1 MTNHKP
7 ISLLVV
13 STSLNSGGAER
24 FTSTLLAHLD
34 RNLVQTSLALLRDDV
49 GYPLQ
54 KAVKVHQLHYNRAA
68 HLPRAV
74 RNLRRVV
81 EQTRPDVVLS
91 NITATNL
98 VTGLALRRVCH
109 RPVWLAR
116 IGNTPRYHDTFAR
129 RCVARRVY
137 PYADRFVVNS
147 KGLVQDLVGC
157 YPVASGRISVL
168 PNPTDFGY
176 IDRQAAMLP
185 EHPRPKDRPLLVAVG
200 RLCQQKRYDLMIDA
214 FARVRAQRRVEL
226 WVCGE
231 GPTRKQLESQINK
244 QGLHDCVRLLG
255 FCRNPC
261 ALMKQ
266 ADLFLMSS
274 DHEGS
279 PNALIEA
286 QGLGIPAVSTQCP
299 FGPDEI
305 IENGKT
311 GALIPVGD
319 ALAMSDAIVA
329 LLDNEAQRRRMAVA
343 AKHSARERFAA
354 EQLTRKWEE
363 LLFEQTGRELPSA
376 VHSKNA
382 RVDVGELVQGGT
394 ITSCNLS

>member
-1 MTNHKP
+1 MAHHKP

-24 FTSTLLAHLD
+24 FTSTLLGRLD
-34 RNLVQTSLALLRDDV
+34 RTLVQPSLALLRDDI
-49 GYPLQ
+49 GYPIR
-54 KAVKVHQLHYNRAA
+54 ADVKVQQLRYGCAA

-81 EQTRPDVVLS
+81 EQTRPDIVLS

-98 VTGLALRRVCH
+98 VTGLALRRVRR

-116 IGNTPRYHDTFAR
+116 IGNAPRYHDTLAR

-137 PYADRFVVNS
+137 PFVDRFVVNS

-157 YPVASGRISVL
+157 YPVANSRVSVL

-176 IDRQAAMLP
+176 LDRQAALLP
-185 EHPRPKDRPLLVAVG
+185 VYPKPKDGPLLVAAG
-200 RLCQQKRYDLMIDA
+200 RLCRQKRYDLMLDA
-214 FARVRAQRRVEL
+214 FARVRKQRRAEL
-226 WVCGE
+226 WICGE
-231 GPTRKQLESQINK
+231 GPTRKRLESQINK
-244 QGLHDCVRLLG
+244 HGLHDSVRLLG
-255 FCRNPC
+255 FCRNPY

-274 DHEGS
+274 NHEGS
-279 PNALIEA
+279 PNVLIEA

-299 FGPDEI
+299 HGPDEI

-329 LLDNEAQRRRMAVA
+329 LLDNETRRRRMAVA
-343 AKHSARERFAA
+343 ARHSARERFAA

-363 LLFEQTGRELPSA
+363 LLFKQTGRELPSA
-376 VHSKNA
+376 VQSKNA
-382 RVDVGELVQGGT
+382 RIDVGELVQGGT